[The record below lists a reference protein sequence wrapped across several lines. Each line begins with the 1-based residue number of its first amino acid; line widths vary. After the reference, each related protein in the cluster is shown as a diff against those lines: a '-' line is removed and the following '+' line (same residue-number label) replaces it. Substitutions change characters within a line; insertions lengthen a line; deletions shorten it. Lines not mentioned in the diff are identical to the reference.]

1 MVDQDSN
8 PQCWAMPSL
17 PVLLQP
23 SVVDC
28 DTVLPDSDAIP
39 VVDQPVVETS
49 TERPPSAARQTP
61 PAFMPT
67 VETSTETTECTVSGD
82 SRMTKNIKTT
92 KQVTAERVRSR
103 SREKLITTTRTVK
116 TITTVE
122 KTTEEIE
129 NIDATGP

>member
-1 MVDQDSN
+1 MADQDSN
-8 PQCWAMPSL
+8 PQCWAMPSF

-28 DTVLPDSDAIP
+28 DTVLPDAMP
-39 VVDQPVVETS
+39 VVDQPTVETS

-61 PAFMPT
+61 EAFMPL
-67 VETSTETTECTVSGD
+67 VETKTSEETTECTVSGD
-82 SRMTKNIKTT
+82 NRMTKNIKTT

-129 NIDATGP
+129 KID

>member
-8 PQCWAMPSL
+8 PQCWAMPSF

-28 DTVLPDSDAIP
+28 DTVLPHSDATP
-39 VVDQPVVETS
+39 VVDQPTVETN

-67 VETSTETTECTVSGD
+67 VETSTETTECTLSGD
-82 SRMTKNIKTT
+82 SRMTKFIKTT

-103 SREKLITTTRTVK
+103 SREKLITTTGTV
-116 TITTVE
+116 TVD
-122 KTTEEIE
+122 KATEE
-129 NIDATGP
+129 NIDASGP

>member
-1 MVDQDSN
+1 MADQDSN
-8 PQCWAMPSL
+8 PQCWAMPSF

-28 DTVLPDSDAIP
+28 DTVLPDGDAAKGS
-39 VVDQPVVETS
+39 DQPMVETS
-49 TERPPSAARQTP
+49 TD
-61 PAFMPT
+61 
-67 VETSTETTECTVSGD
+67 ETSTVETTECTLSGD
-82 SRMTKNIKTT
+82 SRMTNNIKTT
-92 KQVTAERVRSR
+92 KQVTAKRVRSR
-103 SREKLITTTRTVK
+103 SRERLITTTRTVK